1 MLNNFRGEGQKCIV
15 YKKRGVHHYKFCMT
29 DVNYNLLMEKVISF
43 SSFNNFTAISY
54 LSHVNWWNFFIN
66 RLEAFSFRSQYGIS
80 NSRNGFF
87 TVNILVEQQT
97 INKRWKNKRCSN
109 ISNDTFYKS
118 LRISSFA
125 VFCFDCSDFDVE
137 IWCYFS
143 RSMQIPWN
151 GVLLISFQNFEHPR
165 YSFLIFF

>member
-1 MLNNFRGEGQKCIV
+1 MHDGCKLQ
-15 YKKRGVHHYKFCMT
+15 
-29 DVNYNLLMEKVISF
+29 
-43 SSFNNFTAISY
+43 SFNGKSDFTFCVNHFTAISY
-54 LSHVNWWNFFIN
+54 FSHVNWWNFFIN

-97 INKRWKNKRCSN
+97 INKRWNNKRCSN

-125 VFCFDCSDFDVE
+125 VFASIALILMSKFDAIFLDLCKFPE
-137 IWCYFS
+137 MLFC
-143 RSMQIPWN
+143 
-151 GVLLISFQNFEHPR
+151 LHLFEM
-165 YSFLIFF
+165 